1 MSDMNI
7 EGASLTLEKY
17 LTSRL
22 KLTKEQLKKEIN
34 KGPEKYKLSID
45 GESINLMDEVT
56 FTEGL
61 LRVGRHL
68 YLVDIGVFKQLT
80 IQGS

>member
-1 MSDMNI
+1 MILEQYLI
-7 EGASLTLEKY
+7 E
-17 LTSRL
+17 RL

-45 GESINLMDEVT
+45 GESINLRDEVN

-80 IQGS
+80 VQGS